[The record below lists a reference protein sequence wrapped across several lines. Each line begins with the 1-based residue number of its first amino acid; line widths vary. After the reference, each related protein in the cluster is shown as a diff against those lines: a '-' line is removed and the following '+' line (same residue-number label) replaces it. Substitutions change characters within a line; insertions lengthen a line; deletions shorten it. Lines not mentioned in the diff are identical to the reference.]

1 MITLPGDAR
10 DLCTTVR
17 EFFIRSGYTEQ
28 AVCHRLG
35 LGAQHEILSRKAPLT
50 QAPPED
56 AAGILIRLFLEGGY
70 VEEGLLPAEVAG
82 ALEKLGLLA
91 ADSERQECRY
101 APVFLY
107 PLGRQ
112 FIASDRWNHPD
123 GSRFTPP
130 EDIVYPAITKN
141 TYRFLS
147 MLPAG
152 PCERFLELCSGT
164 GAAAFAAASR
174 YAARA
179 WAVDITER
187 STRFAEFNRLLNGL
201 DNVTVLQG
209 DLYAPVADVI
219 FDRIVA
225 HPPYVPALSRK
236 WIFQDAGAEG
246 EDITRSIVAGL
257 PRHLSPGGR
266 LYCLA
271 LGADVAGEP
280 FERRLRGWLGEDE
293 GQFDCLLAVV
303 ETHTP
308 EEIASQPLMRGEI
321 AHAEFVAR
329 REAFSS
335 AGIERFVYG
344 LMVLERHA
352 APGRPPFTVR
362 RQLGPRTGS
371 AEFEWAMR
379 WEAFA
384 ASPDSA
390 ARLLEARPKISR
402 TLELQVIHRHSE
414 GDLAPASFTLQAGH
428 PFNMECRIEP
438 WTASLLPAC
447 DGVRTCRELHQL
459 CLERAW
465 IPPHVQPEEFARFLA
480 TLVSGGF
487 IEIEGFTKRRRARA
501 SWTPPG

>member
-1 MITLPGDAR
+1 MITLPSDAR
-10 DLCTTVR
+10 DLCSTVR
-17 EFFIRSGYTEQ
+17 EFLIRSGYTEQ
-28 AVCHRLG
+28 AVCQRLS
-35 LGAQHEILSRKAPLT
+35 LGAQHEVLSRKAPLT
-50 QAPPED
+50 QAPDGD

-70 VEEGLLPAEVAG
+70 VEEDSLPAAVAG

-91 ADSERQECRY
+91 ADSNRPECRY
-101 APVFLY
+101 ATVFLY
-107 PLGRQ
+107 PLGRL

-123 GSRFTPP
+123 GSHFTPP

-147 MLPAG
+147 MLPSG

-164 GAAAFAAASR
+164 GAAAFAAASE

-187 STRFAEFNRLLNGL
+187 STHFAEFNRLLNGL
-201 DNVTVLQG
+201 DNVAVLQG
-209 DLYAPVADVI
+209 DLYAPVEDMI

-246 EDITRSIVAGL
+246 EDITRNIVAGL

-271 LGADVAGEP
+271 LGADIAGEP
-280 FERRLRGWLGEDE
+280 FERRLRGWINEHE

-308 EEIASQPLMRGEI
+308 EEIATQPLMRGEI
-321 AHAEFVAR
+321 AQAEFVSR
-329 REAFSS
+329 RDAFSS

-352 APGRPPFTVR
+352 VPGRQPFTAR

-384 ASPDSA
+384 ASPASA

-402 TLELQVIHRHSE
+402 TLELQVIHRPGE
-414 GDLAPASFTLQAGH
+414 AGLAPASFTLQASH
-428 PFNMECRIEP
+428 PFNMECKIEP
-438 WTASLLPAC
+438 WTAALLSAC
-447 DGVRTCRELHQL
+447 DGARTCRELHQL
-459 CLERAW
+459 CRERAW
-465 IPPHVQPEEFARFLA
+465 IPPQVQPEEFARFLA
-480 TLVSGGF
+480 NLISGGF
-487 IEIEGFTKRRRARA
+487 FEVEGFT
-501 SWTPPG
+501 PPAEYVE

>member
-1 MITLPGDAR
+1 MITLPNDAR
-10 DLCTTVR
+10 DLCSTVR

-28 AVCHRLG
+28 TVCQRLG
-35 LGAQHEILSRKAPLT
+35 LGAQHEVLSRKAPLM
-50 QAPPED
+50 QAPAED
-56 AAGILIRLFLEGGY
+56 AAGVLIRLFLEGGY
-70 VEEGLLPAEVAG
+70 AEESLLPTAVAG

-91 ADSERQECRY
+91 ADSDRPECRY
-101 APVFLY
+101 ATVFLY
-107 PLGRQ
+107 PLGGL

-123 GSRFTPP
+123 GSHFTPP

-141 TYRFLS
+141 TYRFMS
-147 MLPAG
+147 MLPSGA
-152 PCERFLELCSGT
+152 CARFLELCSGA
-164 GAAAFAAASR
+164 GAAALAAASGC
-174 YAARA
+174 AAQA
-179 WAVDITER
+179 WAVDITGR

-201 DNVTVLQG
+201 ENVTVFQG
-209 DLYAPVADVI
+209 DLYAPVEAMA

-246 EDITRSIVAGL
+246 EDITRNIVAGL

-308 EEIASQPLMRGEI
+308 TEIASQPLMRGEI
-321 AHAEFVAR
+321 AHAEFVSR
-329 REAFSS
+329 RDAFTS

-352 APGRPPFTVR
+352 VEGRPPFTAR

-384 ASPDSA
+384 ASPESA
-390 ARLLEARPKISR
+390 ARLLEARPKISPS
-402 TLELQVIHRHSE
+402 LELQVVHRPGE
-414 GDLAPASFTLQAGH
+414 GGLAPASFTVAANY
-428 PFNMECRIEP
+428 PFNMECKIEP
-438 WTASLLPAC
+438 WTAAMLPAC

-459 CLERAW
+459 CRERGW
-465 IPPHVQPEEFARFLA
+465 IPPQVQPEEFASFLA
-480 TLVSGGF
+480 TLISGGF
-487 IEIEGFTKRRRARA
+487 LEIEGFSPQLARA
-501 SWTPPG
+501 NE